1 MRWRHLMN
9 SIILINVDKYS
20 FLLVQFLALLCVSF
34 PLVGDEPKQIFGKT
48 FLFMHQAKNKNCL
61 YLESDRSVMEEE
73 EIQMF
78 VLTFS
83 LLRVEK
89 ILKNDIVKDILCRLK
104 LK

>member
-61 YLESDRSVMEEE
+61 YLENDRSVMERGRRNSNVCSY
-73 EIQMF
+73 F
-78 VLTFS
+78 LS
-83 LLRVEK
+83 LESGENIEK
-89 ILKNDIVKDILCRLK
+89 
-104 LK
+104 